1 MANFIRSIIENDKK
15 ELKRLENIVKK
26 SKLMLMI
33 WQH

>member
-15 ELKRLENIVKK
+15 ELKRLESIVKK